1 MGTTKTTPTTA
12 KITPTPTKTTTTTT
26 KKTKYPTAIV
36 SGLFTPDIDI
46 RGTMVGRTIYIPQ
59 TKEYG
64 IIVGPFGK
72 AGKCKV
78 NFIRVAEAVTTSCT
92 TTTKNN
98 NDDDNKSS
106 SGVVEMKKSNT
117 GSNDNDNDNGNGN
130 DNSINDKLNGISETA
145 VGSKAELHRTQ
156 E

>member
-1 MGTTKTTPTTA
+1 MG
-12 KITPTPTKTTTTTT
+12 TTT

-64 IIVGPFGK
+64 IILGPFRK

-78 NFIRVAEAVTTSCT
+78 NFIRTVT
-92 TTTKNN
+92 TTTTDTSSENN
-98 NDDDNKSS
+98 NDDESS
-106 SGVVEMKKSNT
+106 SGVVEKKKSST
-117 GSNDNDNDNGNGN
+117 GSNGN
-130 DNSINDKLNGISETA
+130 DNSTNDKLNGISETA

-156 E
+156 QE

>member
-1 MGTTKTTPTTA
+1 MG
-12 KITPTPTKTTTTTT
+12 
-26 KKTKYPTAIV
+26 KYPTAIV

-98 NDDDNKSS
+98 
-106 SGVVEMKKSNT
+106 T
-117 GSNDNDNDNGNGN
+117 DNDNGNGNGN
-130 DNSINDKLNGISETA
+130 DNSINNKLNGISETA
-145 VGSKAELHRTQ
+145 VGSKAELH
-156 E
+156 